1 MLYENK
7 LILEEKVAG
16 SNSKIGKFGEFN
28 FQLLGNFQY
37 FYNMNSIASC
47 TLFSMF
53 SYNTLRST
61 DVSTSV
67 LNTQQ
72 NFS

>member
-37 FYNMNSIASC
+37 FYNMNQSP
-47 TLFSMF
+47 
-53 SYNTLRST
+53 R
-61 DVSTSV
+61 V
-67 LNTQQ
+67 LCFPCFLITR
-72 NFS
+72 